1 MVEDE
6 FNRQLKGMDNQMRY
20 QGLTLEDY
28 AKYTGKSVEEI
39 KDDVKKGATRNV
51 KARLVLE
58 KLLRSEKIDITE
70 EDIDSKIEEMAK
82 NVGKTLEEY
91 KKQVNNDMVNHIAN
105 ELLMKKLL
113 NFLHENNEIK

>member
-6 FNRQLKGMDNQMRY
+6 FNRQLKGMENQMRY
-20 QGLTLEDY
+20 QGLTFEDY
-28 AKYTGKSVEEI
+28 AKYTGKSVEDLKADI
-39 KDDVKKGATRNV
+39 KKGATRNV

-58 KLLRSEKIDITE
+58 KLIKSENLDITE
-70 EDIDSKIEEMAK
+70 ADIDEKIAEMAK
-82 NVGKTLEEY
+82 NVGKDVEEY

-113 NFLHENNEIK
+113 NFLHQNNTIN